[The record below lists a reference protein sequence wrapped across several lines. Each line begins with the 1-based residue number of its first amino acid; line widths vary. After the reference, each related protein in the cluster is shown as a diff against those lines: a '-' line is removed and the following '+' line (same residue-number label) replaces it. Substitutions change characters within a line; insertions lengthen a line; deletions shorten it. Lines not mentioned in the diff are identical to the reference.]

1 MRKAEALGAEEQ
13 ATMTKLLEQA
23 IAQASTLSEADQ
35 DSLAGRWIS
44 DLTDE
49 QGWQE
54 RFVDSQDVLARLGE
68 EAFDEYR
75 SGLTERLDP
84 NQDER
89 SSFDRA
95 ADLIGC
101 VSGGPPDLSEQT
113 GKKFRELLLKPAYG
127 SR

>member
-1 MRKAEALGAEEQ
+1 
-13 ATMTKLLEQA
+13 MTKLLEQA

-49 QGWQE
+49 RGWQE
-54 RFVDSQDVLARLGE
+54 RFVDSQDLLARLGE
-68 EAFDEYR
+68 EALDEHR
-75 SGLTERLDP
+75 SGLTERLDL
-84 NQDER
+84 NQVGR

-113 GKKFRELLLKPAYG
+113 GKKFRELLLKPAHG